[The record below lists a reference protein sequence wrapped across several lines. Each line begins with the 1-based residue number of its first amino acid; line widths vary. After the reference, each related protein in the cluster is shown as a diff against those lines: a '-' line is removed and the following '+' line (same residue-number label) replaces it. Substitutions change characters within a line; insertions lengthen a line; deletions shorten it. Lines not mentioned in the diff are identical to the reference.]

1 MKVILGLG
9 GLLVLLILAFLF
21 TQNFFGFFGTRATA
35 TIKNQTFAIDVA
47 KTPEAK
53 QIGLSQKNSIPSN
66 YGMYFP
72 FDKADYYAF
81 WMKNM
86 KLPIDIIFIRENK
99 IVTIHDSVQPP
110 IEESDNL
117 PLYQPDEPADAV
129 LEITAGL
136 SKKNGFAKGDTV
148 TLKNLPK

>member
-1 MKVILGLG
+1 MKIILGLG

-21 TQNFFGFFGTRATA
+21 TQNFFGVFGSQATA
-35 TIKNQTFAIDVA
+35 TIKNQTFSLDVA
-47 KTPEAK
+47 KTPK
-53 QIGLSQKNSIPSN
+53 QKEIGLSEKKSITPN

-86 KLPIDIIFIRENK
+86 QFPIDIIFLKEDK
-99 IVTIHDSVQPP
+99 IVTIHNNVPVPTDSTTTP
-110 IEESDNL
+110 
-117 PLYQPDEPADAV
+117 PLYQPTEPADAV

-136 SKKNGFAKGDTV
+136 AEKYGFAKGDLITF
-148 TLKNLPK
+148 TNLPK